1 MGTDIQEIYAVSLRN
16 TRAAELQGVH
26 TMTTVL
32 KGLEHYPDY
41 ERVTRQHLD
50 TTHGQIARLDAA
62 LKAVGETS
70 STVKDAVTSTAGL
83 VSGAAHKLAGDE
95 TLKNLYAAYAFQHD
109 QIAAY
114 RSLIVVAEAAGQSAQ
129 VAEFRKAVEEEAA
142 GAKGLSDIIES
153 TTRTYLQR
161 KTSGAKADS

>member
-1 MGTDIQEIYAVSLRN
+1 MSTDIKDIYATSLRN

-32 KGLEHYPDY
+32 KGLEHYPEY

-62 LKAVGETS
+62 LRAIGESS
-70 STVKDAVTSTAGL
+70 STIKDAVTSTAGL

-114 RSLIVVAEAAGQSAQ
+114 RSLVVIAEAAGQSAQ
-129 VAEFRKAVEEEAA
+129 VPEFRRTIEEEEA
-142 GAKGLSDIIES
+142 GAKGLSEIIEA

>member
-1 MGTDIQEIYAVSLRN
+1 MSDDIRDIYATSLRN

-41 ERVTRQHLD
+41 ERVTRRHLD

-62 LKAVGETS
+62 LKAVGETA
-70 STVKDAVTSTAGL
+70 STIKDTVTSAAG
-83 VSGAAHKLAGDE
+83 VVAGAAHAVAGDE
-95 TLKNLYAAYAFQHD
+95 TLKNLYAAYAYQHD

-114 RSLIVVAEAAGQSAQ
+114 RSLIVIAEAAGQSAQ
-129 VAEFRKAVEEEAA
+129 VPEFKTTIDEEAA
-142 GAKGLSDIIES
+142 GADALSEIIES
-153 TTRTYLQR
+153 TTKAYLAR
-161 KTSGAKADS
+161 KTGGRKADS

>member
-1 MGTDIQEIYAVSLRN
+1 MTTAIDEIYATSLRN

-26 TMTTVL
+26 TMGTVL
-32 KGLEHYPDY
+32 KGLENYPDY

-62 LKAVGETS
+62 LKAVGETP
-70 STVKDAVTSTAGL
+70 STIKDTVTSVAG
-83 VSGAAHKLAGDE
+83 VVAGAAHAVAGDE
-95 TLKNLYAAYAFQHD
+95 TLKNLYAAYAYQHD

-114 RSLIVVAEAAGQSAQ
+114 RSLIVIAEAAGQSAQ
-129 VAEFRKAVEEEAA
+129 VPEFKKTIDEEAK
-142 GAKGLSDIIES
+142 GADALSDIIEA
-153 TTRTYLQR
+153 TTKAYIAR

>member
-1 MGTDIQEIYAVSLRN
+1 MTTDIKDIYATSLRN

-62 LKAVGETS
+62 LKAIGESS
-70 STVKDAVTSTAGL
+70 STIKDTVTSAVGL
-83 VSGAAHKLAGDE
+83 VAGAAHAVAGDE
-95 TLKNLYAAYAFQHD
+95 TLKNLYDAYAYQHD

-114 RSLIVVAEAAGQSAQ
+114 RSLIVIAEAAGQSAQ
-129 VAEFRKAVEEEAA
+129 VPEFKKTVEEEGA
-142 GAKGLSDIIES
+142 GAKALSDIIEK
-153 TTRTYLQR
+153 TTKTYLTR
-161 KTSGAKADS
+161 KTSGQKADS

>member
-1 MGTDIQEIYAVSLRN
+1 MTTDIKDIYATSLRN

-62 LKAVGETS
+62 LKAIGESS
-70 STVKDAVTSTAGL
+70 STIKDTVTSAVGL
-83 VSGAAHKLAGDE
+83 VAGAAHAVAGDE
-95 TLKNLYAAYAFQHD
+95 TLKNLYAAYAYQHD

-114 RSLIVVAEAAGQSAQ
+114 RSLIVIAEAAGQTAQ
-129 VAEFRKAVEEEAA
+129 VPEFKKTIEEEEA
-142 GAKGLSDIIES
+142 GAKALSDIIE
-153 TTRTYLQR
+153 TTTKTYLTQ
-161 KTSGAKADS
+161 KTSGQKADS